1 MFPKNK
7 KPIYTEQY
15 FLCFSIF
22 YFYDLRSDQATVM
35 KYPRHKDCS
44 IYNSLPS
51 PPQKAVFCE
60 ILTVFANFTMKY
72 AYHWSYSEYLTF
84 LIIFSQGTSRNLH
97 LTLSLWTSKELQIK
111 TLSFLVSPTHTV
123 FVIHSFGGAKNMSEK
138 ENTFYKSRFSEYFHS
153 FQFSKV
159 TVLKSQ
165 LFFWWTMNA
174 SGEEKNHLIIYL

>member
-1 MFPKNK
+1 MWKRPGRWIDCLMQGKT
-7 KPIYTEQY
+7 PISLAN
-15 FLCFSIF
+15 FI
-22 YFYDLRSDQATVM
+22 M
-35 KYPRHKDCS
+35 KY
-44 IYNSLPS
+44 
-51 PPQKAVFCE
+51 
-60 ILTVFANFTMKY
+60 T
-72 AYHWSYSEYLTF
+72 YHWSYSEYLTF
-84 LIIFSQGTSRNLH
+84 LIIFSQCTSRNLH
-97 LTLSLWTSKELQIK
+97 LPLSLRTSKELQIK